1 MPSTTSDKK
10 PEPDYRHHPR
20 LPLSTTGLAGRLR
33 RGRCLDAVPH
43 LRRPAPPVAQA
54 DLVGCVTRCPRDR
67 GRSRPDARC
76 TRCAAGGP
84 PHFMDRHFR
93 DQCGH
98 AIGFRVEGGGA
109 VAGRSSAGWRPGTTP
124 FSCAGAAAGTPGS
137 STSRSPPFLARASML
152 LFFRKERRPMAA
164 VCCIFTLPCCN
175 RRWRPGG
182 RCCRRQFPIGN
193 WMGSAVWRHAMM
205 EISRW
210 GNARAPYSDASA

>member
-76 TRCAAGGP
+76 TRCAAGGQ

-109 VAGRSSAGWRPGTTP
+109 SLADHRLAGGQERHRFPAPGQPRARPDHQRAGRRHSWPGQACCCFSGRNDDRWLQFAAFSCRVVATGTGGRAAGVAGGNFLLGTGWAAQ
-124 FSCAGAAAGTPGS
+124 SGA
-137 STSRSPPFLARASML
+137 
-152 LFFRKERRPMAA
+152 
-164 VCCIFTLPCCN
+164 TL
-175 RRWRPGG
+175 
-182 RCCRRQFPIGN
+182 
-193 WMGSAVWRHAMM
+193 
-205 EISRW
+205 
-210 GNARAPYSDASA
+210 